1 VKNAKLVG
9 LSLLLSTQVMSVTDV
24 HKAKAVNMFEKI
36 TGGYPVM
43 FNPDG
48 TSAAYDANGVPIG
61 DLAIINQVA
70 AEIEVSDYLG
80 AAQILVEHPQFYVT
94 NLRSW
99 FKGWVN
105 RDFLSTVPFNDSV
118 ALMMGLVR
126 DNRPF
131 NEVLSTDKYY
141 VINKNMAGFTSVADY
156 SPRNNNMFAQAE
168 NLQNLNSLHLALQE
182 STQIS
187 TVFAPQPIFNNNNTP
202 PTLARTHNAAGT
214 VNPDIDV
221 AGLITTRNFGEN
233 FMQDGTNRRVFRY
246 LAINFLCKDLEDLS
260 DVTRSDAFVGRD
272 VERIVGGDPAI
283 YSQTCR
289 GCHAGQDA
297 LRGAF
302 AKLDYNNG
310 DGGLIIKNPN
320 NAISQ
325 KYARN
330 TFYFPQGYV
339 TDSDSWTNLWSA
351 GKNSTLGWSGP
362 NTGVGPK
369 SLGAYLANS
378 NQFSVCMAKR
388 VFERFCNM
396 STSTDGAIQIIS
408 EESDNFRKDGY
419 KFKNLVSKVASRCL

>member
-1 VKNAKLVG
+1 MKNAKMVG

-24 HKAKAVNMFEKI
+24 HRAKAVNMFEKI
-36 TGGYPVM
+36 TGGYPV
-43 FNPDG
+43 
-48 TSAAYDANGVPIG
+48 AA
-61 DLAIINQVA
+61 DLDLINQVA

-80 AAQILVEHPQFYVT
+80 AAQLLVEHPQFYVT

-131 NEVLSTDKYY
+131 NEVLSTDRYY
-141 VINKNMAGFTSVADY
+141 VINKTMPGFTTVADY
-156 SPRNNNMFAQAE
+156 SPRNNNMFADAE
-168 NLQNLNSLHLALQE
+168 NSQSLNSLHLALQE
-182 STQIS
+182 STQIA
-187 TVFAPQPIFNNNNTP
+187 TVFAPQAITNNDGV
-202 PTLARTHNAAGT
+202 LQRTHNAAGS
-214 VNPDIDV
+214 VNAAIDV

-233 FMQDGTNRRVFRY
+233 FLLDGTNRRVFRY
-246 LAINFLCKDLEDLS
+246 LAVNFLCKDLEDLS

-272 VERIVGGDPAI
+272 VERVVGGDPAI

-302 AKLDYNNG
+302 AKLDYVNN
-310 DGGLIIKNPN
+310 DGGLLIKNPN

-330 TFYFPQGYV
+330 TFYFPQGHV
-339 TDSDSWTNLWSA
+339 TSTDSWTNLWSE

-378 NQFSVCMAKR
+378 NQFSICMAKR

-396 STSTDGAIQIIS
+396 STSTDGAVQIIS
-408 EESDNFRKDGY
+408 EESINFKNDGY